1 MTMIRRT
8 SLGTSLAM
16 AALTLTFTFACSKQD
31 TAATSDDTRPVA
43 TSDASAGSTQ
53 LTPEELG
60 ELGAKIKASPGD
72 AQKLLG
78 EKGLDEQSFEQA
90 IRKVAENPEES
101 KRYAAAFKKA
111 GA

>member
-1 MTMIRRT
+1 
-8 SLGTSLAM
+8 M

-31 TAATSDDTRPVA
+31 TAATSDTRPVA
-43 TSDASAGSTQ
+43 TSEASSNTSQAAQ

-60 ELGAKIKASPGD
+60 ELGAKIKASPSD
-72 AQKLLG
+72 AQKLLA
-78 EKGLDEQSFEQA
+78 EKGLNEQSFEQA

-101 KRYAAAFKKA
+101 KRYAAAFKKT

>member
-8 SLGTSLAM
+8 SLAI
-16 AALTLTFTFACSKQD
+16 AALTLTLTFACKQD
-31 TAATSDDTRPVA
+31 TSATSDSRPVA
-43 TSDASAGSTQ
+43 SSEAGGASTVK

-60 ELGAKIKASPGD
+60 ELGAKIKAAPSD
-72 AQKLLG
+72 AQKLLA

-101 KRYAAAFKKA
+101 KRYAAAFKKT

>member
-8 SLGTSLAM
+8 SLAI

-31 TAATSDDTRPVA
+31 AATTSDNRPVA
-43 TSDASAGSTQ
+43 TSEAGTTSQAQ

-60 ELGAKIKASPGD
+60 ELGAKIKASPSD
-72 AQKLLG
+72 AQKLLA
-78 EKGLDEQSFEQA
+78 EKGLNEQSFEQA

-101 KRYAAAFKKA
+101 KRYAAAFKKT

>member
-8 SLGTSLAM
+8 SLAI
-16 AALTLTFTFACSKQD
+16 AALTLTFTFACSKQER
-31 TAATSDDTRPVA
+31 AASDDTRPAA
-43 TSDASAGSTQ
+43 TTEASAGSSTTEMQ

-72 AQKLLG
+72 AQKLLA
-78 EKGLDEQSFEQA
+78 EKGLTEQSFEQA

-101 KRYAAAFKKA
+101 KRYAAAFKK